1 MTVTCLLRLCFLPIP
16 HHYDIIAID
25 VKAEHRV
32 NSDNMS
38 HWADTNLEY

>member
-1 MTVTCLLRLCFLPIP
+1 MTFTSLLSLCFLPFT

-25 VKAEHRV
+25 VMAEHRV
-32 NSDNMS
+32 NSENMS